1 MARPSEFEALRWKPF
16 LERMATD
23 WKPGEH
29 WALIVPT
36 GGGKTTF
43 AGGLAK
49 TRKYVLAL
57 DVKGG
62 DLTLKGLGWE
72 RITKWPL
79 DREHRRAIED
89 GEPVRLLVGGTG
101 MEPLKRLKRY
111 DLCKK
116 VLGSMLVE
124 GGWTVV
130 ATDLKILTNPKF
142 GGLWDEVE
150 ELTLLARERKVSV
163 ITDMQRVS
171 GQPRE
176 STDQATWMAIGYT
189 RDKDAVARLSEMM
202 GRGRAEMKGA
212 IDALAELKYGFL
224 VINREPRSPIIIT
237 RPEKLGGK

>member
-1 MARPSEFEALRWKPF
+1 MARPSEFEALRWRPF
-16 LERMATD
+16 LERMKTD

-43 AGGLAK
+43 AGGLAQ

-62 DLTLKGLGWE
+62 DLTLKRLGWE
-72 RITKWPL
+72 RQTKWPL
-79 DREHRRAIED
+79 SREQLKDIED
-89 GEPVRLLVGGTG
+89 GRPMRLLIRGTG
-101 MEPLKRLKRY
+101 MDPVKRFKRY
-111 DLCKK
+111 ELCKK

-124 GGWTVV
+124 GGWTVL
-130 ATDLKILTNPKF
+130 ATDLKILTHPKF

-150 ELTLLARERKVSV
+150 ELTLLARERAVSV
-163 ITDMQRVS
+163 VTDMQRVS

-202 GRGRAEMKGA
+202 GRGRAEMKG
-212 IDALAELKYGFL
+212 
-224 VINREPRSPIIIT
+224 
-237 RPEKLGGK
+237 

>member
-16 LERMATD
+16 LKRMSTD

-43 AGGLAK
+43 AGGLAQ

-62 DLTLKGLGWE
+62 DLTLRRLGWE
-72 RITKWPL
+72 RLTRWPL
-79 DREHRRAIED
+79 SHEDRKKIDD
-89 GEPVRLLVGGTG
+89 GEPFRRLVGATG
-101 MEPLKRLKRY
+101 MDPIKRIKRY
-111 DLCKK
+111 DLCKQ

-124 GGWTVV
+124 GGWTVL
-130 ATDLKILTNPKF
+130 ATDLKILAHPKF

-150 ELTLLARERKVSV
+150 ELTLLARERAVSV

-176 STDQATWMAIGYT
+176 STDQATWLAIGYT
-189 RDKDAVARLSEMM
+189 RDRDAVNRLGEMM
-202 GRGRAEMKGA
+202 GRSRAEMNGA
-212 IDALAELKYGFL
+212 VTALGDLPFGFL
-224 VINREPRSPIIIT
+224 VVSRDPRAPIIIT
-237 RPEKLGGK
+237 RPEKL